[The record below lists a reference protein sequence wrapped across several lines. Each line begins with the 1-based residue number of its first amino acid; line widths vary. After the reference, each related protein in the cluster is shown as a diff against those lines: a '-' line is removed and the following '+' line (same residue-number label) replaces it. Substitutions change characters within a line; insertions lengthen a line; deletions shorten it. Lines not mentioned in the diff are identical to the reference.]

1 MKNPKNLAD
10 LPSYQLSKIALEI
23 VLIMM
28 ERGGMALDTF
38 EDVESFGVE
47 IRIGKNVANNN
58 GKE

>member
-1 MKNPKNLAD
+1 MKNLTE

-28 ERGGMALDTF
+28 ERNGMNLDTF

-47 IRIGKNVANNN
+47 IRIGKKNDS
-58 GKE
+58 